1 MCTPRPKFI
10 YDNDAVIEL
19 PFKLI
24 LASVIILITVSVAYA
39 GLESYSKSSTENAAE
54 TAAKAVISAAA
65 EVSTLSVNSSMK
77 ATVDINSGLFH
88 RVESFVIGC
97 GPNETD
103 YKCKG
108 IEYKV
113 TGNKATWLVAKDQA
127 GHDIVLRGKE
137 TKISLGEGSHEVLLT
152 KLKDYVQVTKV

>member
-1 MCTPRPKFI
+1 MYTPRKKFI

-65 EVSTLSVNSSMK
+65 EVSTLSVNSSVK

-88 RVESFVIGC
+88 RIESFVIGC
-97 GPNETD
+97 GPNETV

-108 IEYKV
+108 VEYKV
-113 TGNKATWLVAKDQA
+113 TGSKAAWLVAKDQA
-127 GHDIVLRGKE
+127 GHDIILKGKD
-137 TKISLGEGSHEVLLT
+137 TKISVGEGTHDILLT
-152 KLKDYVQVTKV
+152 KCKDYVKVSRA